1 MRVNFIGN
9 TCNNHYGLCKFLR
22 KAGVDAQLFY
32 DRRGDIQTF
41 PEAEDAFL
49 ADQPADWIHPYEAA
63 DVGPHPWHHI
73 PPAFM
78 ARLADCDLLQAES
91 EGLLW
96 AWQSGKPYL
105 WSYIGADLN
114 FFPYHAYWSRHWK
127 EATPEHLLTPLAYR
141 RAIVG
146 ASAFRRECWYQ
157 PLRHGYGLLSRLL
170 PPERFAN
177 IPGKLID
184 TELFTP
190 GTPRPLA
197 AMLAD
202 FGLSH
207 HPEGL
212 ILFHPSRI
220 MFTPKSYVNK
230 ANDRLYRA
238 LARLRRTGR
247 SFTLILISLGP
258 GNIDEP
264 EARRL
269 LDELGIADRV
279 VWLPR
284 KLKRHELREW
294 YQIADL
300 TADEFIGGS
309 IGSISVET
317 MACGTPLLSRLATE
331 DPDPTHWSPALVYE
345 ELPPVIN
352 VSSEQEIL
360 DALIRFS
367 DDRPALAALGT
378 AGRRWT
384 EENYSG
390 QAVARRYQA
399 LFERV
404 LASPEKPHLSA
415 AAQGREPLPAIDPQ
429 WLPTL
434 PPQRGQPPE
443 DPSSPAVARRR
454 LLDCAPD
461 DPMRLCAV
469 LEATARAG
477 RLDLA
482 INSAALAG
490 QMLPQ
495 ATPLAE
501 KLAEFQLLRGMILLD
516 QGHEEQGESDVQQAC
531 SSKRYRPLALA
542 VLGRQASRRQCYEKA
557 RELLERSLALDAR
570 NREGLIGMAEV
581 LLAQNDKAQALRI
594 VSKGLRASPGDRQF
608 LALLSRIES

>member
-1 MRVNFIGN
+1 
-9 TCNNHYGLCKFLR
+9 
-22 KAGVDAQLFY
+22 
-32 DRRGDIQTF
+32 
-41 PEAEDAFL
+41 
-49 ADQPADWIHPYEAA
+49 
-63 DVGPHPWHHI
+63 
-73 PPAFM
+73 
-78 ARLADCDLLQAES
+78 
-91 EGLLW
+91 
-96 AWQSGKPYL
+96 
-105 WSYIGADLN
+105 
-114 FFPYHAYWSRHWK
+114 
-127 EATPEHLLTPLAYR
+127 
-141 RAIVG
+141 
-146 ASAFRRECWYQ
+146 
-157 PLRHGYGLLSRLL
+157 
-170 PPERFAN
+170 
-177 IPGKLID
+177 
-184 TELFTP
+184 
-190 GTPRPLA
+190 
-197 AMLAD
+197 MLAD

-238 LARLRRTGR
+238 LARLRQTGR

-294 YQIADL
+294 YQAADL

-331 DPDPTHWSPALVYE
+331 DPDPTHWSPALVYK

-390 QAVARRYQA
+390 QAVAKRYQA
-399 LFERV
+399 LFTSI
-404 LASPEKPHLSA
+404 LASPDTPHLSVA
-415 AAQGREPLPAIDPQ
+415 ARGREPLPTIDPQ
-429 WLPTL
+429 CLPSL
-434 PPQRGQPPE
+434 PAPRGQQPE
-443 DPSSPAVARRR
+443 NPSSPTVTRRQR
-454 LLDCAPD
+454 LDCAPD
-461 DPMRLCAV
+461 DPERLCAV
-469 LEATARAG
+469 LEATAREG

-482 INSAALAG
+482 IHSAALAG
-490 QMLPQ
+490 EMLPQ
-495 ATPLAE
+495 ATLLAE
-501 KLAEFQLLRGMILLD
+501 KLAEFRLVRGMIYVEQGLVD
-516 QGHEEQGESDVQQAC
+516 QGLDDVQQAC
-531 SSKRYRPLALA
+531 ASKRHRPLALA
-542 VLGRQASRRQCYEKA
+542 VLGRQACRQHQYEKA
-557 RELLERSLALDAR
+557 MELLERSLALDAR

-581 LLAQNDKAQALRI
+581 LLAQNNKAQALRI
-594 VSKGLRASPGDRQF
+594 ISKGLRASPGDRQL